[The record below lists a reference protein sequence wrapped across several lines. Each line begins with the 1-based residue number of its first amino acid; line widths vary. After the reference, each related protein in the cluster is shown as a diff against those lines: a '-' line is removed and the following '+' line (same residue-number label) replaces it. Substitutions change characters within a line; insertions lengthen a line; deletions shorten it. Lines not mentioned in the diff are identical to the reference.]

1 MTSPPEPRASRRAT
15 TRKLPGKSSGAPPAK
30 SPDRSSGGALRK
42 SSRTSPGK
50 SAAALRP
57 ASAPGAR
64 PPHPLVARADDGAL
78 AKRLNR
84 IEGQVRGIGRMID
97 EDRYCIDILT
107 QVSAVQSALDALAL
121 QLLEHHLHGCVRHAV
136 KSGDGD
142 RAIAEALEVI
152 RKFAR

>member
-1 MTSPPEPRASRRAT
+1 MTSRPEAGAAKRKPPRAAATKALAGSEAAPAQRAAAA
-15 TRKLPGKSSGAPPAK
+15 SSAVAAPPGH
-30 SPDRSSGGALRK
+30 PH
-42 SSRTSPGK
+42 
-50 SAAALRP
+50 
-57 ASAPGAR
+57 
-64 PPHPLVARADDGAL
+64 HPLVARARRSAL
-78 AKRLNR
+78 GRRINR

-121 QLLEHHLHGCVRHAV
+121 QLLEHHLHGCVQHAV